1 MTVQE
6 SPAPKSPRGGSSD
19 RRPLR
24 RAGRAHSPRLRALA
38 FSNIS
43 AVYVG
48 IALIALFSIWIPS
61 TFLTSSTLTTL
72 LSEQAITGIIAV
84 ALVLPF
90 AAGAFDLSFAYN
102 VGFGAI
108 LAASLIGNHAFPSW
122 AAILLVLAVCGAV
135 GAVNGFLSTAIGI
148 NPVIA
153 TIAVGSCLS
162 AGINWV
168 SGGNEIIGLSSGFQ
182 SIANDSLLGIS
193 LPVYYLL
200 AVALL
205 VWYVLE
211 HTPPGRHV
219 YAVGGNREAAR
230 LTGVRTGLVVFTT
243 LTVVGVA
250 AGFAGVLVSSQVGAG
265 DPSVGPAY
273 LLPALAGV
281 FLGSTQVQPGRF
293 NVWGTLISVY
303 VLAIGVKGL
312 QLAGAP
318 FWLPDMFNGLA
329 LIVAVAIS
337 QRDHVAATLAR
348 LRTLRPSDSS
358 SSDPGEVGSRSSS
371 DKPR

>member
-1 MTVQE
+1 M
-6 SPAPKSPRGGSSD
+6 
-19 RRPLR
+19 LR
-24 RAGRAHSPRLRALA
+24 KLA

-48 IALIALFSIWIPS
+48 IALIILFSIWIPH
-61 TFLTSSTLTTL
+61 TFLTSATLTTL

-108 LAASLIGNHAFPSW
+108 LSASLVGNHGFPVW
-122 AAILLVLAVCGAV
+122 LTIVVVLAVCGAV
-135 GAVNGFLSTAIGI
+135 GAVNGFFATVIGI
-148 NPVIA
+148 NPVIV
-153 TIAVGSCLS
+153 TLAVGSCLS

-168 SGGNEIIGLSSGFQ
+168 SGGNEIIGLSSGFTGL
-182 SIANDSLLGIS
+182 ANDQLLGIA

-200 AVALL
+200 AIALVA
-205 VWYVLE
+205 WYVLE
-211 HTPPGRHV
+211 HTPPGRRL
-219 YAVGGNREAAR
+219 YAVGGNVEAAR
-230 LTGVRTGLVVFTT
+230 LAGVRTGLVVFTS
-243 LTVVGVA
+243 LALVGVA
-250 AGFAGVLVSSQVGAG
+250 SGLAGVLVSSQVGAG

-273 LLPALAGV
+273 LLPAFAGI

-329 LIVAVAIS
+329 LLIAVGIS
-337 QRDHVAATLAR
+337 QRAHVASVITSMRR
-348 LRTLRPSDSS
+348 LRPATASVEGAQPDAATAAVDGNFSEGRASS
-358 SSDPGEVGSRSSS
+358 VADAGGGGVNTPT
-371 DKPR
+371 

>member
-1 MTVQE
+1 M
-6 SPAPKSPRGGSSD
+6 
-19 RRPLR
+19 
-24 RAGRAHSPRLRALA
+24 
-38 FSNIS
+38 
-43 AVYVG
+43 
-48 IALIALFSIWIPS
+48 
-61 TFLTSSTLTTL
+61 
-72 LSEQAITGIIAV
+72 AIM
-84 ALVLPF
+84 PCH
-90 AAGAFDLSFAYN
+90 AGA
-102 VGFGAI
+102 
-108 LAASLIGNHAFPSW
+108 P
-122 AAILLVLAVCGAV
+122 C
-135 GAVNGFLSTAIGI
+135 T
-148 NPVIA
+148 VIA
-153 TIAVGSCLS
+153 SAAANGGAKCSALRIGASAAGSCLS

-230 LTGVRTGLVVFTT
+230 LTGVRTGLVVFAT

-348 LRTLRPSDSS
+348 LRTLRPSGSS

-371 DKPR
+371 DDR

>member
-1 MTVQE
+1 MTIEDSMSQNVTSSAE
-6 SPAPKSPRGGSSD
+6 ETLDVSPAIQKGPDSQ
-19 RRPLR
+19 RPWLR
-24 RAGRAHSPRLRALA
+24 KLA

-48 IALIALFSIWIPS
+48 IALVILFSVWVPS
-61 TFLTSSTLTTL
+61 TFLTTSTLTTL

-108 LAASLIGNHAFPSW
+108 LSASLVGNHGFPVW
-122 AAILLVLAVCGAV
+122 AAMLIVIATCGAV
-135 GAVNGFLSTAIGI
+135 GATNGFFAAVVGI

-153 TIAVGSCLS
+153 TLAVGSCLS
-162 AGINWV
+162 AGINWI
-168 SGGNEIIGLSSGFQ
+168 SGGNEIIGLSNGFVE
-182 SIANDSLLGIS
+182 IANNKILGVG
-193 LPVYYLL
+193 LPVYYL
-200 AVALL
+200 AVIALFF
-205 VWYVLE
+205 WYMLE
-211 HTPPGRHV
+211 YTPPGRYL
-219 YAVGGNREAAR
+219 YAVGGNSEAAR
-230 LTGVRTGLVVFTT
+230 LAGVRTGLVVFCS
-243 LTVVGVA
+243 LAVVGVVS
-250 AGFAGVLVSSQVGAG
+250 GFAGVLVTSQVSAG
-265 DPSVGPAY
+265 YPSVGPAY

-281 FLGSTQVQPGRF
+281 FLGSTQLHPGRF

-329 LIVAVAIS
+329 LLIAVGIS
-337 QRDHVAATLAR
+337 QRDYVMKSIASLRR
-348 LRTLRPSDSS
+348 LKAVT
-358 SSDPGEVGSRSSS
+358 
-371 DKPR
+371 

>member
-122 AAILLVLAVCGAV
+122 ALRWIL
-135 GAVNGFLSTAIGI
+135 IG
-148 NPVIA
+148 P
-153 TIAVGSCLS
+153 
-162 AGINWV
+162 
-168 SGGNEIIGLSSGFQ
+168 
-182 SIANDSLLGIS
+182 
-193 LPVYYLL
+193 LP
-200 AVALL
+200 
-205 VWYVLE
+205 
-211 HTPPGRHV
+211 
-219 YAVGGNREAAR
+219 
-230 LTGVRTGLVVFTT
+230 
-243 LTVVGVA
+243 
-250 AGFAGVLVSSQVGAG
+250 
-265 DPSVGPAY
+265 
-273 LLPALAGV
+273 
-281 FLGSTQVQPGRF
+281 
-293 NVWGTLISVY
+293 
-303 VLAIGVKGL
+303 
-312 QLAGAP
+312 
-318 FWLPDMFNGLA
+318 
-329 LIVAVAIS
+329 
-337 QRDHVAATLAR
+337 
-348 LRTLRPSDSS
+348 
-358 SSDPGEVGSRSSS
+358 
-371 DKPR
+371 

>member
-1 MTVQE
+1 MTIEDSMSQNVTPGE
-6 SPAPKSPRGGSSD
+6 DTIDVTPANPKAPDAQRPW
-19 RRPLR
+19 RRK
-24 RAGRAHSPRLRALA
+24 LA

-48 IALIALFSIWIPS
+48 IALVILFSVWIPH
-61 TFLTSSTLTTL
+61 TFLTTSTLTTL

-102 VGFGAI
+102 AGFGAI
-108 LAASLIGNHAFPSW
+108 LSASLVGNHGFPVW
-122 AAILLVLAVCGAV
+122 AAILIVIAICGAV
-135 GAVNGFLSTAIGI
+135 GATNGFFAAVVGI

-153 TIAVGSCLS
+153 TLAVGSCLS

-168 SGGNEIIGLSSGFQ
+168 SGGNEIIGLSTGFVA
-182 SIANDSLLGIS
+182 IANNKILGIG
-193 LPVYYLL
+193 LPVYYL
-200 AVALL
+200 AVIALFF
-205 VWYVLE
+205 WYLLE
-211 HTPPGRHV
+211 HTPPGRYL
-219 YAVGGNREAAR
+219 YAVGGNSEAAR
-230 LTGVRTGLVVFTT
+230 LAGVRTGLVVFSS
-243 LTVVGVA
+243 LAAVGIVS
-250 AGFAGVLVSSQVGAG
+250 GFAGVLVSSQVGAG

-281 FLGSTQVQPGRF
+281 FLGSTQLHPGRF

-329 LIVAVAIS
+329 LLLAVGIS
-337 QRDHVAATLAR
+337 QRDHVMRSIASLRR
-348 LRTLRPSDSS
+348 LKVVTR
-358 SSDPGEVGSRSSS
+358 
-371 DKPR
+371 

>member
-1 MTVQE
+1 MSIRQPTETE
-6 SPAPKSPRGGSSD
+6 SALAERSAPATSGEAGADPGSAPRAD
-19 RRPLR
+19 
-24 RAGRAHSPRLRALA
+24 GRSWLRALS
-38 FSNIS
+38 FHNIS

-48 IALIALFSIWIPS
+48 IGLIILFSLWVPK
-61 TFLTSSTLTTL
+61 TFLTTSTLTTL
-72 LSEQAITGIIAV
+72 LSEQAITSIVAV

-108 LAASLIGNHAFPSW
+108 LSASLIGNHAFPIW
-122 AAILLVLAVCGAV
+122 ATLIVVVAVCGAV
-135 GAVNGFLSTAIGI
+135 GAANGFLATVIGI

-153 TIAVGSCLS
+153 TLAVGSCLT
-162 AGINWV
+162 AGTTWI
-168 SGGNEIIGLSSGFQ
+168 SGGNDIIGLSSGFQ
-182 SIANDSLLGIS
+182 SIANRSLLGVD

-200 AVALL
+200 VIALV
-205 VWYVLE
+205 VWYVLD

-230 LTGVRTGLVVFTT
+230 LAGVRTGLVIFAT
-243 LTVVGVA
+243 LSVVGVA
-250 AGFAGVLVSSQVGAG
+250 SGFAGVLASSQVGAG
-265 DPSVGPAY
+265 DPSVGPGY

-281 FLGSTQVQPGRF
+281 FLGSTQLRPGQF

-303 VLAIGVKGL
+303 VLALGVKGL

-329 LIVAVAIS
+329 LIVAVSIS
-337 QRDHVAATLAR
+337 QREHVAALIAR
-348 LRTLRPSDSS
+348 MRKLRPQT
-358 SSDPGEVGSRSSS
+358 
-371 DKPR
+371 

>member
-1 MTVQE
+1 M
-6 SPAPKSPRGGSSD
+6 
-19 RRPLR
+19 LR
-24 RAGRAHSPRLRALA
+24 KLA

-48 IALIALFSIWIPS
+48 IALVILFSIWIPH
-61 TFLTSSTLTTL
+61 TFLTSSTLTSL

-102 VGFGAI
+102 IGFGAI
-108 LAASLIGNHAFPSW
+108 LAASLVGNHGFPVW
-122 AAILLVLAVCGAV
+122 LTIVIVLAACGAV
-135 GAVNGFLSTAIGI
+135 GAVNGFFSTAIGI
-148 NPVIA
+148 NPVIV
-153 TIAVGSCLS
+153 TLAVGSCLS
-162 AGINWV
+162 AGINWI
-168 SGGNEIIGLSSGFQ
+168 SGGNEIIGLSSGFGAL
-182 SIANDSLLGIS
+182 ANHEILGIA
-193 LPVYYLL
+193 LPVFYLA
-200 AVALL
+200 AVALIA
-205 VWYVLE
+205 WYVLE
-211 HTPPGRHV
+211 HTPPGRRF
-219 YAVGGNREAAR
+219 YAVGGNSEAAR
-230 LTGVRTGLVVFTT
+230 LAGVRTGIVVFSS

-250 AGFAGVLVSSQVGAG
+250 AGVCGVLVSAQVGAG

-281 FLGSTQVQPGRF
+281 FLGSTQVHPGRF

-329 LIVAVAIS
+329 LLTAVGIS
-337 QRDHVAATLAR
+337 QRDHVAGVIASMRRLKPTVMVQGGGAEAAGPTTSPGDVREALAAEPAQADAAGANA
-348 LRTLRPSDSS
+348 PS
-358 SSDPGEVGSRSSS
+358 
-371 DKPR
+371 

>member
-1 MTVQE
+1 MSVHEPPETVAGAD
-6 SPAPKSPRGGSSD
+6 PPRDQQGPGQQTLGGRSRWHVLS
-19 RRPLR
+19 
-24 RAGRAHSPRLRALA
+24 

-43 AVYVG
+43 AVYIGV
-48 IALIALFSIWIPS
+48 ALVVLFSIWVPS

-108 LAASLIGNHAFPSW
+108 LAASLIGNHGFPVL
-122 AAILLVLAVCGAV
+122 AAIVLVVAVCGAV
-135 GAVNGFLSTAIGI
+135 GAANGLLATVIGI

-153 TIAVGSCLS
+153 TLAVGSCLS
-162 AGINWV
+162 AGVNWV
-168 SGGNEIIGLSSGFQ
+168 SGGNDVIGLSASYQ
-182 SIANDSLLGIS
+182 AIANNHLLGIQ
-193 LPVYYLL
+193 LPVWYML
-200 AVALL
+200 AIAIA
-205 VWYVLE
+205 VWYVLQ

-219 YAVGGNREAAR
+219 YATGGNREAAR
-230 LTGVRTGLVVFTT
+230 LTGVRTGLVVFSS
-243 LTVVGVA
+243 LAVVGLA

-281 FLGSTQVQPGRF
+281 FLGSTQLHPGRF

-329 LIVAVAIS
+329 LLIAVGIS
-337 QRDHVAATLAR
+337 QRDHVV
-348 LRTLRPSDSS
+348 RTLGGLRKLRP
-358 SSDPGEVGSRSSS
+358 PA
-371 DKPR
+371 